1 MWKKI
6 ALVAPLLFL
15 GACGGE
21 TKMVT
26 VENAEIVDIEG
37 LGCTQRF
44 CNYYLTVKKGDT
56 TVKLRSSELTAKA
69 ATKGSKIKFTYDP
82 TSLEIESLMFTDFDP
97 KEENKNDEK

>member
-21 TKMVT
+21 TKKVT
-26 VENAEIVDIEG
+26 VENAEIVDIGG
-37 LGCTQRF
+37 LDCQRRYCEYF
-44 CNYYLTVKKGDT
+44 LTVKKGDT

-69 ATKGSKIKFTYDP
+69 ATKGSKVKFTYNP
-82 TSLEIESLMFTDFDP
+82 ESLETESLMFTDFDP
-97 KEENKNDEK
+97 KEENENDAK